1 MKRENTVYS
10 IMTYLQEIPVSS
22 LLHQSIQSLDL
33 TIEELAH
40 QVLGDLLL
48 PLVSVGQELFL
59 IVEQLLVC
67 FSGKLKIGALHNGI
81 NGTRF
86 LAKSTVDALGHVN
99 IVTSCSASS
108 VFTSFRFNSNGLGWT
123 DRFTE
128 LAGNAT
134 FVSSG
139 VPSQSVLSTETGAQI
154 SMLVGVI
161 DSYLGL
167 ETNLQG
173 QGNTSC
179 NLRQKEDLGRSVED
193 GSPRSLSIH
202 VRNGQYETA

>member
-1 MKRENTVYS
+1 MYLIVTYS
-10 IMTYLQEIPVSS
+10 QAGKPISS
-22 LLHQSIQSLDL
+22 LLHRTIVQSLDL
-33 TIEELAH
+33 TIEEFAH
-40 QVLGDLLL
+40 QVLSDLLL
-48 PLVSVGQELFL
+48 PLVSVRQELFL
-59 IVEQLLVC
+59 IIEQLLVC
-67 FSGKLKIGALHNGI
+67 FSSKLKVGAHHNGI
-81 NGTRF
+81 NGTCF

-108 VFTSFRFNSNGLGWT
+108 VFTSFRLNSNGLGWT

-134 FVSSG
+134 LVSSG
-139 VPSQSVLSTETGAQI
+139 VPSQRELSTETGAQV
-154 SMLVGVI
+154 SFLVGVI

-167 ETNLQG
+167 ETNLQS

-179 NLRQKEDLGRSVED
+179 NLRQKEDLGGSVED

-202 VRNGQYETA
+202 TR